1 MLNLRGSRSYSVL
14 KCHLQLYCRKAPLGQ
29 NPGYTEGLR
38 GVGAAPL
45 AADTGVA
52 GEPPPARGARRAA
65 GSHPPAHTCP
75 GPPCARLGPGSAEFG
90 RCRRGMQS
98 QSKVYLKWKHCEVQG
113 VRTLCNL
120 TKLLNK
126 VQKDHRDDIY
136 LYTSGHLNPNKLYR
150 PPETILNHWPN
161 ASRPKGEKIFKV
173 EKPCDKKIAKMKD
186 ALAYFTINTALTPKD
201 AQATPLFRYL
211 NPLEHISHTSEEDL
225 TPRKPPRKE
234 ASPELRRR
242 EELRLPEMKVLK
254 YRTVE
259 SSRQC
264 VMSPQHKD
272 EYQYISSYLAGIT
285 KADKYKKFLCF
296 QKEVLAKQDLMK
308 NDFTGSKAATC
319 HEKKLEQELQKVCVC
334 DPQQFNRLH
343 IFREVFEDICNS
355 SLIFGDILKEIK
367 DEYELYMAIL
377 LQSTSPSQ
385 YKTLLANAK
394 GLERR
399 SVKTADVNQAREEL
413 RVIVTATKEALE
425 HNDKLRSELEME
437 HTLLQSAKEKSES
450 YKKDVMD
457 EDCLTLIEKV
467 EKKRC
472 EILSKWDEIQALER
486 EIKTT
491 LIHTEISH
499 IAENRNKSME
509 TEAIKLETENRILKT
524 KIHVIESHV
533 KQSIEKS
540 KLSEEE
546 QQKLWNFIKEFI
558 NVKETNNTSQ
568 VTGK

>member
-1 MLNLRGSRSYSVL
+1 DAEKREPSYTV
-14 KCHLQLYCRKAPLGQ
+14 
-29 NPGYTEGLR
+29 
-38 GVGAAPL
+38 
-45 AADTGVA
+45 
-52 GEPPPARGARRAA
+52 
-65 GSHPPAHTCP
+65 
-75 GPPCARLGPGSAEFG
+75 
-90 RCRRGMQS
+90 
-98 QSKVYLKWKHCEVQG
+98 VYLKWKHCEVQG

-367 DEYELYMAIL
+367 VIKMIAVLTEIL
-377 LQSTSPSQ
+377 PIIM
-385 YKTLLANAK
+385 
-394 GLERR
+394 RR

-524 KIHVIESHV
+524 KIHVSFCELMFFNRNIFFSDV
-533 KQSIEKS
+533 
-540 KLSEEE
+540 
-546 QQKLWNFIKEFI
+546 
-558 NVKETNNTSQ
+558 
-568 VTGK
+568 

>member
-1 MLNLRGSRSYSVL
+1 M
-14 KCHLQLYCRKAPLGQ
+14 
-29 NPGYTEGLR
+29 
-38 GVGAAPL
+38 
-45 AADTGVA
+45 
-52 GEPPPARGARRAA
+52 
-65 GSHPPAHTCP
+65 
-75 GPPCARLGPGSAEFG
+75 
-90 RCRRGMQS
+90 
-98 QSKVYLKWKHCEVQG
+98 QG

-272 EYQYISSYLAGIT
+272 EYQYVSSFLAGIT

-319 HEKKLEQELQKVCVC
+319 HEKKLEQVRRLILQYYGHTAVVQVSKCYGW
-334 DPQQFNRLH
+334 RSA
-343 IFREVFEDICNS
+343 FRH
-355 SLIFGDILKEIK
+355 LI
-367 DEYELYMAIL
+367 Y
-377 LQSTSPSQ
+377 
-385 YKTLLANAK
+385 
-394 GLERR
+394 
-399 SVKTADVNQAREEL
+399 
-413 RVIVTATKEALE
+413 
-425 HNDKLRSELEME
+425 
-437 HTLLQSAKEKSES
+437 
-450 YKKDVMD
+450 
-457 EDCLTLIEKV
+457 
-467 EKKRC
+467 
-472 EILSKWDEIQALER
+472 
-486 EIKTT
+486 
-491 LIHTEISH
+491 IS
-499 IAENRNKSME
+499 R
-509 TEAIKLETENRILKT
+509 
-524 KIHVIESHV
+524 
-533 KQSIEKS
+533 
-540 KLSEEE
+540 
-546 QQKLWNFIKEFI
+546 
-558 NVKETNNTSQ
+558 
-568 VTGK
+568 

>member
-1 MLNLRGSRSYSVL
+1 M
-14 KCHLQLYCRKAPLGQ
+14 C
-29 NPGYTEGLR
+29 T
-38 GVGAAPL
+38 
-45 AADTGVA
+45 
-52 GEPPPARGARRAA
+52 RACV
-65 GSHPPAHTCP
+65 HW
-75 GPPCARLGPGSAEFG
+75 PCARTCVCACAWVCVPWEEEGG
-90 RCRRGMQS
+90 RGRFRDAVPS
-98 QSKVYLKWKHCEVQG
+98 VLFKKPHPASHRAAAREVYLKWKHCEVQG